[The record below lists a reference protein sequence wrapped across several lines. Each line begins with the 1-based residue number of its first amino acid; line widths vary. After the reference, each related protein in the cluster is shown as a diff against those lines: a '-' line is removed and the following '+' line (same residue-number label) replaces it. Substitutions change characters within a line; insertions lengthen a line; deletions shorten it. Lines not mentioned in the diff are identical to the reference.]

1 MTDNVI
7 PENAIDFDAIL
18 AKRKEEVGSPDRFPL
33 VFAGQTWWVMDPTL
47 ADDDWTEDLRDLGYE
62 KDEDGNLIEDEDGN
76 LVELDSVN
84 TIALAEHY
92 LGEKQ
97 YEKFAAAGGRSA
109 YVLQALKIHLE
120 RQSDKDA
127 EGRPT
132 QRSRSSRATRR
143 RQKRR

>member
-18 AKRKEEVGSPDRFPL
+18 AKRQEEVGSRDRFPL

-47 ADDDWTEDLRDLGYE
+47 ADDTWTEELRDLGYE
-62 KDEDGNLIEDEDGN
+62 QDEDGNVIEDDEGN
-76 LVELDSVN
+76 PIELDSVD
-84 TIALAEHY
+84 TVALVEHY
-92 LGEKQ
+92 LGTKQ
-97 YEKFAAAGGRSA
+97 WEKFREAGGQSS

-127 EGRPT
+127 DGRPT
-132 QRSRSSRATRR
+132 QRSRSSRAIRR
-143 RQKRR
+143 RSKRR